1 MDWTKYRSSAFDELI
16 GADGGPRP
24 AAGHLVRYLSKLSDR
39 DVAARQVAASAIAR
53 VSGIT
58 FTVYSDGRKGYRP
71 LPFDLIPR
79 VLARS
84 EWERTE
90 AGLQQMIRA
99 LNMFISDVLAPQ
111 RTPMGK

>member
-1 MDWTKYRSSAFDELI
+1 MDWTNYRSNAYDELI

-58 FTVYSDGRKGYRP
+58 FTVYSDGRNVDRP

-79 VLARS
+79 CSRTRS
-84 EWERTE
+84 TSGPS
-90 AGLQQMIRA
+90 ASA
-99 LNMFISDVLAPQ
+99 
-111 RTPMGK
+111 